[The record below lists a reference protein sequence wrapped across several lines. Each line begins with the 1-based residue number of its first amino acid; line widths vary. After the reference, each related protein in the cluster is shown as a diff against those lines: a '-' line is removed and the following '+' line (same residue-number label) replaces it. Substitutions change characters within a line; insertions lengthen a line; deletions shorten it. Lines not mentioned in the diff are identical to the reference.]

1 MTLNMNQVMLASLN
15 ENHIVFPAVLVEHFV
30 KKKPVKRP
38 SSPGILV
45 AKWLEHPPGDT
56 EVVGL
61 ISRYPANVIYMI
73 KFLQIITLAAT
84 GADE

>member
-1 MTLNMNQVMLASLN
+1 M
-15 ENHIVFPAVLVEHFV
+15 LVEHFV

-45 AKWLEHPPGDT
+45 AQWLEHPPGDT

-61 ISRYPANVIYMI
+61 ISRYLANVIYMI

-84 GADE
+84 GADD